1 MISKSVL
8 IIPFGLA
15 KAKSRQAESHMSYPV
30 CTIIGTIKSQAR
42 TLPHNIISRAGRNT
56 LKEATGHLSI

>member
-30 CTIIGTIKSQAR
+30 CTIIGTCQAR